1 MCVSTIGVPSS
12 GVVRAFDSKPDAI
25 TKGHVGHMLLHNGDV
40 VTFVNEKAQKQ
51 LGSSD

>member
-1 MCVSTIGVPSS
+1 VCVSTIGVPSS

-25 TKGHVGHMLLHNGDV
+25 TTGHAGRMLLHNGDV
-40 VTFVNEKAQKQ
+40 VTLVNEKVQKQ